1 MPRIATGY
9 WNAKNTPSRARSSG
23 VMAKRSFPSYSA
35 DPAVTVYAGCPART
49 WASVLLPE
57 PFGPML
63 AWTSPTF
70 TVRSTPFR
78 ISLSPTFARNPLTS
92 SRAIVLSS
100 APQGASAHRALEVQ
114 AHREQLLGLH
124 GELHREVQEDLL
136 AEAVYDHVR
145 RVLRRDPPLLA
156 VEELVVPDLRG
167 RRLVLELG
175 RGLVHLDVGERVGP
189 ALVADQEGVALGV
202 VPRVHRALVDLH
214 PPAVRVLPVARADP
228 LRDDRAPCVLPDVEH
243 LRPRVRLLPVVRDRD
258 GVALPDGVVPLEDT
272 ARILP
277 GDRAP
282 GLDLGPGDLRVPPE
296 GLPAL
301 RDEVVDP
308 ALPVL
313 VAGVPVLDR
322 GVLHLAVVQGDE
334 LDDRRVELVLVA
346 HRSGAVVDR
355 EPLHK
360 VRVRITTGLEVVHH
374 PRVRLAGNPS
384 DRDQEVPVPEL
395 GGVTPRVLVKHDPVP
410 LL

>member
-114 AHREQLLGLH
+114 AHREELLGLH

-136 AEAVYDHVR
+136 AEAVHDHVR
-145 RVLRRDPPLLA
+145 RVLRSEPALLA
-156 VEELVVPDLRG
+156 VEQLVVPNLRG

-175 RGLVHLDVGERVGP
+175 GGLVHLDIGERVRP
-189 ALVADQEGVALGV
+189 ALVAEKEGVALGV
-202 VPRVHRALVDLH
+202 VPRVHGSLVDLDAA
-214 PPAVRVLPVARADP
+214 PVRVLTEPGADP
-228 LRDDRAPCVLPDVEH
+228 LRDDRAPGVLPDVEH
-243 LRPRVRLLPVVRDRD
+243 LRPRVRLLVVVHDRD
-258 GVALPDGVVPLEDT
+258 GVKLSHGVVPLED
-272 ARILP
+272 AAGVLP
-277 GDRAP
+277 RDRAP

-301 RDEVVDP
+301 RHEVVDP
-308 ALPVL
+308 PLPVL

-334 LDDRRVELVLVA
+334 FHDCGVELVLVP
-346 HRSGAVVDR
+346 HRSGTS
-355 EPLHK
+355 L
-360 VRVRITTGLEVVHH
+360 
-374 PRVRLAGNPS
+374 
-384 DRDQEVPVPEL
+384 
-395 GGVTPRVLVKHDPVP
+395 
-410 LL
+410 